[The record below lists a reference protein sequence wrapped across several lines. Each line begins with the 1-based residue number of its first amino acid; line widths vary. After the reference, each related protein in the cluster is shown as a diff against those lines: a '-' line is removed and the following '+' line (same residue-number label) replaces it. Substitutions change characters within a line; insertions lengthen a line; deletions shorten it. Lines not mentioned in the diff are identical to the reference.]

1 MREKHV
7 CRSPVF
13 FGRDVDVIWHVSWKT
28 GNEKWQTQPQDLEEF
43 SVMQ

>member
-1 MREKHV
+1 MKNMYAGHQFFLDEMLTSYGM
-7 CRSPVF
+7 SP
-13 FGRDVDVIWHVSWKT
+13 